1 MQSEALVIVMAF
13 ATVTATGLKH
23 DDLIVAVGDTLEF
36 LTDGSMYRTLP
47 LDSYNASKL
56 SALAY
61 DASTRKLFFSDRHHL
76 YGHIFSVTLGNESHP
91 VQDIVE
97 RNTNETVESLAYDP
111 VRKMLLWTDW
121 FNRSIRQVQL
131 AKDHIHVEEK
141 DGIEIVHFLE
151 DDAKPR
157 GLVFD
162 PCMRMLYWTNVYKSR
177 PTIERSFHDGSQR
190 EILIQTD
197 LFVPNALDLDVL
209 EQRLYWADNLRQD
222 DYRTF
227 SIERSFVNGTGRQKI
242 YSGISQFVVS
252 LTVGGDYVYWT
263 DYNYKKLWY
272 VRKDGSSKNSMM
284 LRTYSR
290 NPAMGVVVYRHEP
303 LNCDLL
309 TTPENDFEDAV
320 DIKTKKMYIV
330 LLNLICLVIVAMVV
344 TLTFRFWKVTGCKQT
359 LVSTNSKKLFA
370 FQNFEN
376 CSSSITMSERAST
389 QTEPVSP
396 PSAESTGVNV
406 LLTNER
412 HSNTTA
418 LFKYEI

>member
-13 ATVTATGLKH
+13 ATVAASGLKH
-23 DDLIVAVGDTLEF
+23 DDLIVAVGDRLEF
-36 LTDGSMYRTLP
+36 LTDGSTYRTLA

-61 DASTRKLFFSDRHHL
+61 DATTRKLFFSDRHHL
-76 YGHIFSVTLGNESHP
+76 YGHIFSVNLGDESHL
-91 VQDIVE
+91 VEDIVE

-121 FNRSIRQVQL
+121 FNRSIRRVQL
-131 AKDHIHVEEK
+131 AKEHIHIEEK
-141 DGIEIVHFLE
+141 DGVEIVHFLE

-177 PTIERSFHDGSQR
+177 PTIERSFLNGSQR

-209 EQRLYWADNLRQD
+209 DQRLYWADNLRED

-227 SIERSFVNGTGRQKI
+227 NIERSFVNGTGRQKI
-242 YSGISQFVVS
+242 YRGISQFVVS

-263 DYNYKKLWY
+263 DYNHKKLWY
-272 VRKDGSSKNSMM
+272 VRKDGSSKSSMM

-303 LNCDLL
+303 LKCGSLN
-309 TTPENDFEDAV
+309 TPEIDFEDAV
-320 DIKTKKMYIV
+320 DIETKKMYIIFV
-330 LLNLICLVIVAMVV
+330 NLICLVMVGMVA
-344 TLTFRFWKVTGCKQT
+344 TLTFRFWKFTGCKST
-359 LVSTNSKKLFA
+359 LVPSKSKKLFA

-376 CSSSITMSERAST
+376 CRSSITMSERTST
-389 QTEPVSP
+389 QAEPVSP
-396 PSAESTGVNV
+396 SSTESVNV

-412 HSNTTA
+412 HSDTAA
-418 LFKYEI
+418 LFKYEF